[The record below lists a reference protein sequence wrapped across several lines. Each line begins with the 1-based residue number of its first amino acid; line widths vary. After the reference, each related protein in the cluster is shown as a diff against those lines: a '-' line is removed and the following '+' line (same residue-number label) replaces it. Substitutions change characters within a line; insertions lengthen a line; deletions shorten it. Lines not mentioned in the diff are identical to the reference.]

1 MIVSQSLLVFLD
13 LVGSVARRFSWS
25 CSLCC
30 RPAIVLSR
38 PPKPS
43 SFMCFY
49 VVVQSWSPL
58 ALSCFPIRWPPASLR
73 CHRLL
78 LSQIRCCRSAMGLSS
93 SPCLSYAR
101 CPTPSSDQATFA
113 SPFLVRSLLL
123 PRFPCCRYQSDRPD
137 TTVSSCSTRRSAR
150 PARGRDRGSN
160 PRASNVNVLLICSV
174 CMHVAITPSLPPLI
188 HILLL
193 PRFLCC
199 RSAMRP
205 SSLPCL
211 GYARF
216 PAMSSAR
223 PPLLPFPRPE
233 SPPSSVPVLS
243 ISYWVFFPYMP
254 LICSVCMHTVSSF
267 LGSYAVV
274 QPGSLLSFHASH
286 ILRMCA
292 CSDIA
297 FASSPCPH
305 SPPSSVPV
313 LSFSHEAFVSSMP
326 QSCSV
331 SSVSSRNASLVCMY
345 VCM

>member
-58 ALSCFPIRWPPASLR
+58 ALSCFPFRWPPASLR

-174 CMHVAITPSLPPLI
+174 CMHVAITLSLPPLT

-193 PRFLCC
+193 PRLLCC
-199 RSAMRP
+199 RSAMRA

-211 GYARF
+211 SRAQCPQCP
-216 PAMSSAR
+216 PAMPALYVCTYVCR
-223 PPLLPFPRPE
+223 Y
-233 SPPSSVPVLS
+233 V
-243 ISYWVFFPYMP
+243 YM
-254 LICSVCMHTVSSF
+254 
-267 LGSYAVV
+267 
-274 QPGSLLSFHASH
+274 HA
-286 ILRMCA
+286 
-292 CSDIA
+292 
-297 FASSPCPH
+297 
-305 SPPSSVPV
+305 
-313 LSFSHEAFVSSMP
+313 
-326 QSCSV
+326 
-331 SSVSSRNASLVCMY
+331 CMY
-345 VCM
+345 VRIYVCMCLYVLHARQ